1 MRRKTFFSGVFSF
14 LFLLSAYS
22 QSNSRYGA
30 LLDSIFKSYTPV
42 TPGMGVA
49 IIQNGNIVAKRTYGL
64 ASIEYKIP
72 FSDSSIVRLP
82 YAEGREFI
90 SIATIMM
97 EDKGLLSLKDKVRK
111 YFPKLPAWSD
121 PVTIKDLLN
130 HSSGFVDEWAVLL
143 LTQASMNNRFDQD
156 QFLNL
161 LYNQPKPEI
170 EPGKGYMYCNSD
182 FGLLRLILEKVSGEN
197 LSTWMQKNIFDPYGM
212 IDTRLHD
219 NKYEAIPN
227 FAPFYYPIGRGKYN
241 QWTIDKTSPGGNYHI
256 ATSLRDLVKW
266 AGINRD
272 KSSVPFKAIIRLK
285 EGAQLMP
292 GAGKNYV
299 FGIKEKELGGHNI
312 IYHQGVNDHPYLS
325 ELSSKNLSII
335 MLGNQYA
342 NYPLFHQ
349 NIYEAL
355 LDIKSTKP
363 AIKTFTPAPV
373 KYTTAELMAFA
384 GRYFNGEDTI
394 TFESFVKDRKNML
407 RFVKHNDSLKL
418 DIGSGPLIPLNI
430 YSRNVFKDPDYEA
443 YLEFIL
449 PAHKADPVRIY
460 TYVNQTNKIYYHIE
474 DTSTLWMHSHEE
486 LAGFE
491 GKYYSSHLDFYWTL
505 KVNEQGNLIV
515 KRPTIGDKQLY
526 PETKDVFTLMVDK
539 YPEDAFEVFVKFHRN
554 TNGKITYF
562 TVSDPRLMDHRFD
575 RIN

>member
-22 QSNSRYGA
+22 QSNPPYEA
-30 LLDSIFKSYTPV
+30 LLDSIFKSFNTK
-42 TPGMGVA
+42 TPGIGVA
-49 IIQNGNIVAKRTYGL
+49 IIENGNIVAKRTYGL

-72 FSDSSIVRLP
+72 FTDSSIVRLP

-97 EDKGLLSLKDKVRK
+97 EEKGILNLNDKVRK

-130 HSSGFVDEWAVLL
+130 HSSGFVDEWSVLL

-197 LSTWMQKNIFDPYGM
+197 LSTWMQKNIFAPLGM
-212 IDTRLHD
+212 RDTRLHD

-256 ATSLRDLVKW
+256 ATSLRDLEKW
-266 AGINRD
+266 AAINKD
-272 KSSVPFKAIIRLK
+272 KSSVPSKAILRLK
-285 EGAQLMP
+285 EDARLMP
-292 GAGKNYV
+292 GVGKNFV
-299 FGIKEKELGGHNI
+299 FGIKEKELGDFNI
-312 IYHQGVNDHPYLS
+312 IYHQGVNDRPYLS
-325 ELSSKNLSII
+325 ELPSKNLAVI
-335 MLGNQYA
+335 MLGNQP
-342 NYPLFHQ
+342 NNFPLFHQ

-355 LDIKSTKP
+355 LGIKPTKLP
-363 AIKTFTPAPV
+363 MRTFSPAPV
-373 KYTTAELMAFA
+373 KYTPSELKAFT
-384 GRYFNGEDTI
+384 GRYFDENDTI
-394 TFESFVKDRKNML
+394 TYESFVKDRKNML
-407 RFVKHNDSLKL
+407 RFIVHNDSLKL
-418 DIGSGPLIPLNI
+418 DIGSGPFIPLI
-430 YSRNVFKDPDYEA
+430 MYAPNVFKDPDYDA
-443 YLEFIL
+443 YLEFML
-449 PAHKADPVRIY
+449 PAQKEDPVRIH
-460 TYVNQTNKIYYHIE
+460 THVSQTNKVYYHVK
-474 DTSTLWMHSHEE
+474 DTSTLWLPSQKE

-491 GKYYSSHLDFYWTL
+491 GKYYSGHLDFYWTL
-505 KVNEQGNLIV
+505 KLEDGALIV
-515 KRPTIGDKQLY
+515 KRPTIADKKLF

-539 YPEDAFEVFVKFHRN
+539 YPEDAFEVFVKFLRDR
-554 TNGKITYF
+554 NGKIIHF
-562 TVSDPRLMDHRFD
+562 TVSDPRLMGHRFD